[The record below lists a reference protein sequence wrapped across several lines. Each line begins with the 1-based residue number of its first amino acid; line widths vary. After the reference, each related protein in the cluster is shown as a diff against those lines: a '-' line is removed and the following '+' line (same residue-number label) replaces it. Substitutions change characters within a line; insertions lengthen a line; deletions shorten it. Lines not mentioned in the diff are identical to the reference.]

1 MGGKVDA
8 ANLPPCGGDVR
19 QDRGGC
25 LGALPI
31 VSKAITL
38 RPGRA
43 DDAETIHA
51 ALLKLGTHIGVH
63 QEITSTPDDLRRY
76 GFGENPAFSTLI
88 AEVGGEFAGLCLH
101 FPIFST
107 WMGRPGVYVQDLYV
121 EDRFRG
127 LRIGEKLL
135 RRVAREC
142 RAAGGVYLRLS
153 VDTDNETAKAFYE
166 KLGIG
171 WSSYEQV
178 QKIVGEAFLS
188 FSDAPEEER

>member
-1 MGGKVDA
+1 MRQETHATDTVIRAGTID
-8 ANLPPCGGDVR
+8 DV
-19 QDRGGC
+19 
-25 LGALPI
+25 GA
-31 VSKAITL
+31 
-38 RPGRA
+38 
-43 DDAETIHA
+43 IHA
-51 ALLKLGTHIGVH
+51 ALLRLETHIGAH
-63 QEITSTPDDLRRY
+63 QEITSTAEDLRRF
-76 GFGENPAFSTLI
+76 GFGDKPAFSTLI

-127 LRIGEKLL
+127 RRIGEKLL

-171 WSSYEQV
+171 WSSYEQT
-178 QKIVGEAFLS
+178 QKIVGDAF
-188 FSDAPEEER
+188 FAFADTPEE

>member
-1 MGGKVDA
+1 MPAPVT
-8 ANLPPCGGDVR
+8 
-19 QDRGGC
+19 
-25 LGALPI
+25 I
-31 VSKAITL
+31 
-38 RPGRA
+38 RPGRIE
-43 DDAETIHA
+43 DVETIHA
-51 ALLKLGTHIGVH
+51 ALLRLGTHIGAPE
-63 QEITSTPDDLRRY
+63 EIQSTPEDLRRY
-76 GFGENPAFSTLI
+76 GFSEKPAFSTLI
-88 AEVGGEFAGLCLH
+88 AEIGGEFAGLCLH

-127 LRIGEKLL
+127 RRVGERLL
-135 RRVAREC
+135 RRVAKEC

-178 QKIVGEAFLS
+178 QKIVGDAF
-188 FSDAPEEER
+188 FAFADRPEE

>member
-1 MGGKVDA
+1 MRGKSQAKVTDT
-8 ANLPPCGGDVR
+8 V
-19 QDRGGC
+19 
-25 LGALPI
+25 I
-31 VSKAITL
+31 
-38 RPGRA
+38 RPGRV

-51 ALLKLGTHIGVH
+51 ALLRLGTHIGAH

-76 GFGENPAFSTLI
+76 GFGVKPAFSTLI

-127 LRIGEKLL
+127 RRIGERLL
-135 RRVAREC
+135 RRVARDC
-142 RAAGGVYLRLS
+142 RKDGGVYLRLS

-166 KLGIG
+166 RLGIA
-171 WSSYEQV
+171 WSDYEQV
-178 QKIVGEAFLS
+178 QKIVGEAF
-188 FSDAPEEER
+188 FAFADAPEDER